1 MKQFFYFIAIFF
13 SLHLAAQDSNTA
25 LFNEANDLYNK
36 GKYAEAIDK
45 YRAILDHNVHSSELY
60 FNLANANY
68 KLNNIAPSIYYYEK
82 ALQLDPDDKDI
93 KNNLAFAR
101 NMTIDAI
108 DSIPEVGLSKMVKTT
123 TNLYTTDTWAYI
135 SVVSVICF
143 VILFLVYHFSHET
156 LRKRTTF
163 ILSLVAIGVA
173 VISLSSAFYG
183 HTLNKND
190 HPAIVFAKESKV
202 KSEPNVRS
210 EESFRL
216 HEGTKLQVTD
226 TIGNWSEIKLSDG
239 KTGWIANQDI
249 KMLKR

>member
-1 MKQFFYFIAIFF
+1 MKKFLFYISILF
-13 SLHLAAQDSNTA
+13 SVHMMAQDNNTA

-45 YRAILDHNVHSSELY
+45 YRTILDHNMHSSELY

-108 DSIPEVGLSKMVKTT
+108 DSIPEVGLSKVVHNT

-135 SVVSVICF
+135 SVVAVICF
-143 VILFLVYHFSHET
+143 VILFLIYHFSYET

-173 VISLSSAFYG
+173 VISLSSAFYR
-183 HTLNKND
+183 HTLEKNN

-239 KTGWIANQDI
+239 KTGWISNQDI
-249 KMLKR
+249 RMLKR

>member
-1 MKQFFYFIAIFF
+1 MKKFLFLLAIFCN
-13 SLHLAAQDSNTA
+13 LHLMAQQDNTA

-45 YRAILDHNVHSSELY
+45 YRAILDHNVHSAALY

-82 ALQLDPDDKDI
+82 ALRLDPDDKDI
-93 KNNLAFAR
+93 KNNLAYAR

-108 DSIPEVGLSKMVKTT
+108 DSIPQVGLSKVINKTT
-123 TNLYTTDTWAYI
+123 KLYTTDTWAYI
-135 SVVSVICF
+135 SVVAVICF
-143 VILFLVYHFSHET
+143 VILFLIYHFSYET
-156 LRKRTTF
+156 FRKRF
-163 ILSLVAIGVA
+163 AFVLSLIAIGIA
-173 VISLSSAFYG
+173 VVSLASAFY
-183 HTLNKND
+183 TQSEYKND

-210 EESFRL
+210 EEAFRL

-226 TIGNWSEIKLSDG
+226 TIGNWSEIRLADG
-239 KTGWIANQDI
+239 KTGWISNQDI
-249 KMLKR
+249 KMIKN